1 MRDVLKGDLSLLILT
16 ALSESPAHGYAL
28 ARRIENCSENALKM
42 REGSLYPALRQLEQD
57 GQIAGEWQV
66 QPSGPARKI
75 YTLTPSGQAELS
87 RQNEEWENYVT
98 LITATRRRLTHAQQS
113 A

>member
-28 ARRIENCSENALKM
+28 ARRIEQCSENALKM
-42 REGSLYPALRQLEQD
+42 REGSLYPALRQMEQN

-75 YTLTPSGQAELS
+75 YTLTAQGQKELS
-87 RQNEEWENYVT
+87 RQDQEWENYVT
-98 LITATRRRLTHAQQS
+98 VIAATRRRLTYAHES